1 MRYYMIQWQPE
12 ADDDP
17 VRMYLELS
25 DDGLTAYR
33 RLEMYQNGIYAALE
47 EPAPADL
54 STLTGEGERMILSA
68 SQFNEVW
75 HQTRELP
82 DGLMGLFFCAVV
94 FSTFGLNLCKKS
106 PVPDDTGLSSCNG
119 RHCLAVSQWVRKK
132 VRAKRITMIQV
143 AGLISRA
150 LPVNRAMKV

>member
-33 RLEMYQNGIYAALE
+33 RLEMHQNGIYAALE

-82 DGLMGLFFCAVV
+82 DGLMGLFF
-94 FSTFGLNLCKKS
+94 
-106 PVPDDTGLSSCNG
+106 
-119 RHCLAVSQWVRKK
+119 
-132 VRAKRITMIQV
+132 
-143 AGLISRA
+143 
-150 LPVNRAMKV
+150 

>member
-1 MRYYMIQWQPE
+1 MRYYMIQWAARGRRRSGP
-12 ADDDP
+12 D
-17 VRMYLELS
+17 VSELS

-82 DGLMGLFFCAVV
+82 DGLMGLFF
-94 FSTFGLNLCKKS
+94 
-106 PVPDDTGLSSCNG
+106 
-119 RHCLAVSQWVRKK
+119 
-132 VRAKRITMIQV
+132 
-143 AGLISRA
+143 
-150 LPVNRAMKV
+150 

>member
-47 EPAPADL
+47 EPAPADS

-82 DGLMGLFFCAVV
+82 DGLMGLFF
-94 FSTFGLNLCKKS
+94 
-106 PVPDDTGLSSCNG
+106 
-119 RHCLAVSQWVRKK
+119 
-132 VRAKRITMIQV
+132 
-143 AGLISRA
+143 
-150 LPVNRAMKV
+150 

>member
-25 DDGLTAYR
+25 DDGLPAYR

-82 DGLMGLFFCAVV
+82 DGLMGLFF
-94 FSTFGLNLCKKS
+94 
-106 PVPDDTGLSSCNG
+106 
-119 RHCLAVSQWVRKK
+119 
-132 VRAKRITMIQV
+132 
-143 AGLISRA
+143 
-150 LPVNRAMKV
+150 

>member
-68 SQFNEVW
+68 SQFNEDW

-82 DGLMGLFFCAVV
+82 DGLMGLFF
-94 FSTFGLNLCKKS
+94 
-106 PVPDDTGLSSCNG
+106 
-119 RHCLAVSQWVRKK
+119 
-132 VRAKRITMIQV
+132 
-143 AGLISRA
+143 
-150 LPVNRAMKV
+150 

>member
-25 DDGLTAYR
+25 DDGLSAYR

-54 STLTGEGERMILSA
+54 NTLTGEGERIILTA

-82 DGLMGLFFCAVV
+82 DGLMGLFF
-94 FSTFGLNLCKKS
+94 
-106 PVPDDTGLSSCNG
+106 
-119 RHCLAVSQWVRKK
+119 
-132 VRAKRITMIQV
+132 
-143 AGLISRA
+143 
-150 LPVNRAMKV
+150 

>member
-25 DDGLTAYR
+25 DDTLTAQR
-33 RLEMYQNGIYAALE
+33 RLEIYQNGIYAAIE
-47 EPAPADL
+47 EPSAIDL
-54 STLTGEGERMILSA
+54 AAVTGEGERMILSP

-82 DGLMGLFFCAVV
+82 DGLMGLFF
-94 FSTFGLNLCKKS
+94 
-106 PVPDDTGLSSCNG
+106 
-119 RHCLAVSQWVRKK
+119 
-132 VRAKRITMIQV
+132 
-143 AGLISRA
+143 
-150 LPVNRAMKV
+150 

>member
-54 STLTGEGERMILSA
+54 STLTGEGERMSLSA
-68 SQFNEVW
+68 SQFNDVW

-82 DGLMGLFFCAVV
+82 DGLMGLFF
-94 FSTFGLNLCKKS
+94 
-106 PVPDDTGLSSCNG
+106 
-119 RHCLAVSQWVRKK
+119 
-132 VRAKRITMIQV
+132 
-143 AGLISRA
+143 
-150 LPVNRAMKV
+150 

>member
-54 STLTGEGERMILSA
+54 STLTGEGERMILAA

-82 DGLMGLFFCAVV
+82 DGLMGLFF
-94 FSTFGLNLCKKS
+94 
-106 PVPDDTGLSSCNG
+106 
-119 RHCLAVSQWVRKK
+119 
-132 VRAKRITMIQV
+132 
-143 AGLISRA
+143 
-150 LPVNRAMKV
+150 

>member
-25 DDGLTAYR
+25 DGGLTAYR

-82 DGLMGLFFCAVV
+82 DGLMGLFF
-94 FSTFGLNLCKKS
+94 
-106 PVPDDTGLSSCNG
+106 
-119 RHCLAVSQWVRKK
+119 
-132 VRAKRITMIQV
+132 
-143 AGLISRA
+143 
-150 LPVNRAMKV
+150 

>member
-1 MRYYMIQWQPE
+1 MLYYMIQWQPE

-82 DGLMGLFFCAVV
+82 DGLMGLFF
-94 FSTFGLNLCKKS
+94 
-106 PVPDDTGLSSCNG
+106 
-119 RHCLAVSQWVRKK
+119 
-132 VRAKRITMIQV
+132 
-143 AGLISRA
+143 
-150 LPVNRAMKV
+150 

>member
-33 RLEMYQNGIYAALE
+33 RLEMYQTGIYAAPE

-54 STLTGEGERMILSA
+54 NTLTGEGERIILTA

-82 DGLMGLFFCAVV
+82 DGLMGLFF
-94 FSTFGLNLCKKS
+94 
-106 PVPDDTGLSSCNG
+106 
-119 RHCLAVSQWVRKK
+119 
-132 VRAKRITMIQV
+132 
-143 AGLISRA
+143 
-150 LPVNRAMKV
+150 

>member
-33 RLEMYQNGIYAALE
+33 RLETYQNGIYAALE

-54 STLTGEGERMILSA
+54 NTLTGEGERIILTA

-82 DGLMGLFFCAVV
+82 DGLMGLFF
-94 FSTFGLNLCKKS
+94 
-106 PVPDDTGLSSCNG
+106 
-119 RHCLAVSQWVRKK
+119 
-132 VRAKRITMIQV
+132 
-143 AGLISRA
+143 
-150 LPVNRAMKV
+150 

>member
-68 SQFNEVW
+68 YQFNEVW

-82 DGLMGLFFCAVV
+82 DGLMGLFF
-94 FSTFGLNLCKKS
+94 
-106 PVPDDTGLSSCNG
+106 
-119 RHCLAVSQWVRKK
+119 
-132 VRAKRITMIQV
+132 
-143 AGLISRA
+143 
-150 LPVNRAMKV
+150 

>member
-17 VRMYLELS
+17 VRIYLELS

-82 DGLMGLFFCAVV
+82 DGLMSLFF
-94 FSTFGLNLCKKS
+94 
-106 PVPDDTGLSSCNG
+106 
-119 RHCLAVSQWVRKK
+119 
-132 VRAKRITMIQV
+132 
-143 AGLISRA
+143 
-150 LPVNRAMKV
+150 

>member
-54 STLTGEGERMILSA
+54 STLSGGGERMILSA

-82 DGLMGLFFCAVV
+82 DGLMGLFF
-94 FSTFGLNLCKKS
+94 
-106 PVPDDTGLSSCNG
+106 
-119 RHCLAVSQWVRKK
+119 
-132 VRAKRITMIQV
+132 
-143 AGLISRA
+143 
-150 LPVNRAMKV
+150 

>member
-17 VRMYLELS
+17 VRMYLEFS

-82 DGLMGLFFCAVV
+82 DGLMGLFF
-94 FSTFGLNLCKKS
+94 
-106 PVPDDTGLSSCNG
+106 
-119 RHCLAVSQWVRKK
+119 
-132 VRAKRITMIQV
+132 
-143 AGLISRA
+143 
-150 LPVNRAMKV
+150 

>member
-12 ADDDP
+12 TDDDP

-47 EPAPADL
+47 EPSPADL
-54 STLTGEGERMILSA
+54 STLTGEGERIILTA

-82 DGLMGLFFCAVV
+82 DGLMGLFF
-94 FSTFGLNLCKKS
+94 
-106 PVPDDTGLSSCNG
+106 
-119 RHCLAVSQWVRKK
+119 
-132 VRAKRITMIQV
+132 
-143 AGLISRA
+143 
-150 LPVNRAMKV
+150 

>member
-33 RLEMYQNGIYAALE
+33 LLEMYQNGIYAALE

-82 DGLMGLFFCAVV
+82 DGLMGLFF
-94 FSTFGLNLCKKS
+94 
-106 PVPDDTGLSSCNG
+106 
-119 RHCLAVSQWVRKK
+119 
-132 VRAKRITMIQV
+132 
-143 AGLISRA
+143 
-150 LPVNRAMKV
+150 

>member
-54 STLTGEGERMILSA
+54 STLTGGGERMVLSA

-82 DGLMGLFFCAVV
+82 DGLMGLFF
-94 FSTFGLNLCKKS
+94 
-106 PVPDDTGLSSCNG
+106 
-119 RHCLAVSQWVRKK
+119 
-132 VRAKRITMIQV
+132 
-143 AGLISRA
+143 
-150 LPVNRAMKV
+150 

>member
-54 STLTGEGERMILSA
+54 SNMTFEGERMILSA

-82 DGLMGLFFCAVV
+82 DGLMGLFF
-94 FSTFGLNLCKKS
+94 
-106 PVPDDTGLSSCNG
+106 
-119 RHCLAVSQWVRKK
+119 
-132 VRAKRITMIQV
+132 
-143 AGLISRA
+143 
-150 LPVNRAMKV
+150 

>member
-54 STLTGEGERMILSA
+54 NTLTGEGERIILTA
-68 SQFNEVW
+68 PQFNEVW
-75 HQTRELP
+75 HQTRERP
-82 DGLMGLFFCAVV
+82 DGLMGLFF
-94 FSTFGLNLCKKS
+94 
-106 PVPDDTGLSSCNG
+106 
-119 RHCLAVSQWVRKK
+119 
-132 VRAKRITMIQV
+132 
-143 AGLISRA
+143 
-150 LPVNRAMKV
+150 

>member
-1 MRYYMIQWQPE
+1 MRYYMIQWRPE

-17 VRMYLELS
+17 CRMYLELI

-82 DGLMGLFFCAVV
+82 DGLMGLFF
-94 FSTFGLNLCKKS
+94 
-106 PVPDDTGLSSCNG
+106 
-119 RHCLAVSQWVRKK
+119 
-132 VRAKRITMIQV
+132 
-143 AGLISRA
+143 
-150 LPVNRAMKV
+150 

>member
-1 MRYYMIQWQPE
+1 MHYYMIQWQPE

-82 DGLMGLFFCAVV
+82 DGLMGLFF
-94 FSTFGLNLCKKS
+94 
-106 PVPDDTGLSSCNG
+106 
-119 RHCLAVSQWVRKK
+119 
-132 VRAKRITMIQV
+132 
-143 AGLISRA
+143 
-150 LPVNRAMKV
+150 

>member
-12 ADDDP
+12 GDDDP

-82 DGLMGLFFCAVV
+82 DGLMGLFF
-94 FSTFGLNLCKKS
+94 
-106 PVPDDTGLSSCNG
+106 
-119 RHCLAVSQWVRKK
+119 
-132 VRAKRITMIQV
+132 
-143 AGLISRA
+143 
-150 LPVNRAMKV
+150 

>member
-54 STLTGEGERMILSA
+54 STLTGKGERMILSA

-82 DGLMGLFFCAVV
+82 DGLMGLFF
-94 FSTFGLNLCKKS
+94 
-106 PVPDDTGLSSCNG
+106 
-119 RHCLAVSQWVRKK
+119 
-132 VRAKRITMIQV
+132 
-143 AGLISRA
+143 
-150 LPVNRAMKV
+150 